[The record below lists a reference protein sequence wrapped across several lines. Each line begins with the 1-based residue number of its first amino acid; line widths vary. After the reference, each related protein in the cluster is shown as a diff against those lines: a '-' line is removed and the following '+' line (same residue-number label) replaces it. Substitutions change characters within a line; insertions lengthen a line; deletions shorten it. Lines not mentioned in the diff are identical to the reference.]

1 MIQYIGIYMFN
12 FFIMK
17 KSSGLKGA
25 FNLPVVKRK
34 LISIVLGT
42 AFGFLSAYMLW
53 ANIPALQ
60 AGYDFWGSSLM
71 WNFVFNGFLI
81 WLVVFITW
89 VFTIHPILKFRFYPE
104 LRGAIM
110 GGIVS
115 IDIALFA
122 INLGLPA
129 AGKVGAVII
138 LAGISYGIIIDF
150 VATAFG
156 WEGKEL
162 LDVVK

>member
-1 MIQYIGIYMFN
+1 MIQYIGIYIFN
-12 FFIMK
+12 FMIMK

-81 WLVVFITW
+81 
-89 VFTIHPILKFRFYPE
+89 
-104 LRGAIM
+104 
-110 GGIVS
+110 
-115 IDIALFA
+115 
-122 INLGLPA
+122 
-129 AGKVGAVII
+129 
-138 LAGISYGIIIDF
+138 
-150 VATAFG
+150 
-156 WEGKEL
+156 
-162 LDVVK
+162 